1 MEDRYEKCIGNLV
14 SFKYKTKEAL
24 KRHAS
29 PYLCGLYNGL
39 ELALS
44 LLDGREGCAEFI
56 DPDGRIV
63 PPGQK

>member
-29 PYLCGLYNGL
+29 PYLRGLYNG
-39 ELALS
+39 
-44 LLDGREGCAEFI
+44 G
-56 DPDGRIV
+56 PDGQIV